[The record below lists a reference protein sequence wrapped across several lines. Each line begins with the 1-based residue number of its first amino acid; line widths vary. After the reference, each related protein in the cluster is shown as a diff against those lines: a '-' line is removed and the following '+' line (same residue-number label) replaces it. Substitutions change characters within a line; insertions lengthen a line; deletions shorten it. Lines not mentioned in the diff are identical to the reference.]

1 MNDFVDL
8 QQEADKARLLD
19 PTTASSE
26 SLFVARVYL
35 RVERNLF
42 VERFNPAFC
51 DANKGRDK
59 LARMDA
65 DIARLSK

>member
-1 MNDFVDL
+1 MNDFINL
-8 QQEADKARLLD
+8 QDCANKARLPD
-19 PTTASSE
+19 PTTASE
-26 SLFVARVYL
+26 QELFVARVYL

-42 VERFNPAFC
+42 VERFNPMMG

-65 DIARLSK
+65 DIRRLK